1 MSPKEHW
8 KSEPDDH
15 DYPAA
20 ENYLSLLL
28 QEPAVDVLVGELA
41 RRPLRPL
48 EGKRPPPREPAAVA
62 ASGKPP
68 RHDGS
73 EEGPKGR

>member
-28 QEPAVDVLVGELA
+28 QEPAVDVLVGELRA
-41 RRPLRPL
+41 APLGHWKAKDL
-48 EGKRPPPREPAAVA
+48 LREPAAVA

>member
-28 QEPAVDVLVGELA
+28 QEPAVDVLVGELRA
-41 RRPLRPL
+41 APLGHWKAKDL
-48 EGKRPPPREPAAVA
+48 LHREPAAVA